1 LFVMAALTAG
11 GMALFGADEAPP
23 FHLPT
28 GVEMIPDLMYTTGP
42 REMRLDLYLPKNR
55 AKPAPAVVY
64 IHGGGWS
71 AGVKTDF
78 RRQAAALAARG
89 IAGVCIEYSLVPAA
103 TWPEPLYEAKAAVR
117 WMRAQAL
124 KYGFDVNRMAAAGGS
139 AGGQLAAL
147 LGTTADDPKYEGNL
161 GNPKQS
167 TRVKAVVAF
176 NPVLDMPALAR
187 NDSTSK
193 IVIRYLGATYAEKPD
208 VWAEASP
215 IDHVSNRA
223 ADFLFLHGDADTTV
237 PIAQSEAMAAKLQK
251 LGIHAEIFTAPGAKH
266 AFFNRPP
273 WFEPTLTRME
283 EFLEKE
289 LLQ

>member
-1 LFVMAALTAG
+1 
-11 GMALFGADEAPP
+11 
-23 FHLPT
+23 
-28 GVEMIPDLMYTTGP
+28 
-42 REMRLDLYLPKNR
+42 MRLDLYLPKDR

-71 AGVKTDF
+71 GGSKADL

-89 IAGVCIEYSLVPAA
+89 IAGACIEYSLVPAA

-117 WMRAQAL
+117 WMRAEASR
-124 KYGFDVNRMAAAGGS
+124 YGFDTERIAAVGGS

-147 LGTTADDPKYEGNL
+147 LGTTADDPRFEGKL

-187 NDSTSK
+187 NESSSK
-193 IVIRYLGATYAEKPD
+193 LVIRYLGATYVEKPE
-208 VWAEASP
+208 VWADASP
-215 IDHVSNRA
+215 VYHVSSGA
-223 ADFLFLHGDADTTV
+223 ADFLFLHGDADATV
-237 PIAQSEAMAAKLQK
+237 PMVQSEAMAEQLRKS
-251 LGIHAEIFTAPGAKH
+251 GIHAEIFTAPGAKH

-273 WFEPTLTRME
+273 WFELTLARME
-283 EFLEKE
+283 EFLENE
-289 LLQ
+289 LLR